1 MSNGPMN
8 NGPAGDAQFVIF
20 AHSGD
25 YDRLY
30 QVATLAVSAAANGDD
45 VRVILFFEALR
56 RFAADDLDDTRFPAS
71 YGEEGPRLEERMK
84 KAHAHSV
91 SDLIDTARQTGRL
104 KLYACAAQVKFLD
117 LSAADLEGIV
127 DEVISL
133 PNFLRQTSD
142 ARTKL
147 FI

>member
-1 MSNGPMN
+1 VRQGGGAGPMSN
-8 NGPAGDAQFVIF
+8 AQFVIF
-20 AHSGD
+20 AHSGG
-25 YDRLY
+25 YDSLY

-45 VRVILFFEALR
+45 VRVILFFDALR
-56 RFAADDLDDTRFPAS
+56 RFAEDDLDDTRLPAS
-71 YGEEGPRLEERMK
+71 YGEEGPKIEARMK
-84 KAHAHSV
+84 KARAHSV

-117 LSAADLEGIV
+117 ISAEDLEGVV

-133 PNFLRQTSD
+133 PNFLKQTSG

>member
-1 MSNGPMN
+1 MRAVGGFEAMSRPE
-8 NGPAGDAQFVIF
+8 FVIF

-30 QVATLAVSAAANGDD
+30 QVATLAASAAANGDE
-45 VRVILFFEALR
+45 VHIILFFNAMR
-56 RFAADDLDDTRFPAS
+56 RFVEDDLDNISFPDS
-71 YGEEGPRLEERMK
+71 YGEEGGLIEERMRQSR
-84 KAHAHSV
+84 ASSV
-91 SDLIDTARQTGRL
+91 GELIDTARQLGKL
-104 KLYACAAQVKFLD
+104 KVYGCAAQVKFLGY
-117 LSAADLEGIV
+117 STADVEEVV

-133 PNFLRQTSD
+133 PNFLKRTAN

>member
-1 MSNGPMN
+1 MSAP
-8 NGPAGDAQFVIF
+8 QFVIF

-30 QVATLAVSAAANGDD
+30 QVATLAASAAANGDD

-56 RFAADDLDDTRFPAS
+56 RFAEDDLDDAAMPPS
-71 YGEEGPRLEERMK
+71 YGDAGPRWEAGMREGR
-84 KAHAHSV
+84 ARSAGEI
-91 SDLIDTARQTGRL
+91 IDTARQTGKLR
-104 KLYACAAQVKFLD
+104 LYACAAQAKFLG
-117 LSAADLEGIV
+117 LSAEDLEGVV

-133 PNFLRQTSD
+133 PNFLGQTRG
-142 ARTKL
+142 AETKL

>member
-1 MSNGPMN
+1 VS
-8 NGPAGDAQFVIF
+8 DSQFIIF

-30 QVATLAVSAAANGDD
+30 QVATLAASAAAIGEN

-56 RFAADDLDDTRFPAS
+56 RFVADDLDDTALPAS
-71 YGEEGPRLEERMK
+71 YGDEGPALEARMK
-84 KAHAHSV
+84 EARAHSAG
-91 SDLIDTARQTGRL
+91 DLIETARRTGRL
-104 KLYACAAQVKFLD
+104 KLYACAAQVKFLG
-117 LSAADLEGIV
+117 LTAADVEDIV

-133 PNFLRQTSD
+133 PVFLRETD
-142 ARTKL
+142 GARTKL

>member
-1 MSNGPMN
+1 MS
-8 NGPAGDAQFVIF
+8 QSEFVIF

-30 QVATLAVSAAANGDD
+30 QVATLAASAAANGDN
-45 VRVILFFEALR
+45 VHIILFFKALR
-56 RFAADDLDDTRFPAS
+56 RFVEDDLDDSAFPAS
-71 YGEEGPRLEERMK
+71 YGEEGALIEQRMRESR
-84 KAHAHSV
+84 AHSV
-91 SDLIDTARQTGRL
+91 SELIDTARQLG
-104 KLYACAAQVKFLD
+104 KLTVYGCAAQVKFMGFT
-117 LSAADLEGIV
+117 SAEVEGVV

-133 PNFLRQTSD
+133 PNFLKRTEG

>member
-1 MSNGPMN
+1 VSE
-8 NGPAGDAQFVIF
+8 AQFVIF

-25 YDRLY
+25 YDRIY
-30 QVATLAVSAAANGDD
+30 QVATLAASAAANGEN

-56 RFAADDLDDTRFPAS
+56 RFVADDLDKTALPSS
-71 YGEEGPRLEERMK
+71 YGDEGPAVQARMK
-84 KAHAHSV
+84 EARAHSAG
-91 SDLIDTARQTGRL
+91 DLIEISRRAGRL
-104 KLYACAAQVKFLD
+104 KLYACASQVKFLGFT
-117 LSAADLEGIV
+117 AADVEDVV

-133 PNFLRQTSD
+133 PVFLQETSG

>member
-1 MSNGPMN
+1 MSAP
-8 NGPAGDAQFVIF
+8 QFVIF

-30 QVATLAVSAAANGDD
+30 QVATLAASAAANGDD

-56 RFAADDLDDTRFPAS
+56 RFTEDDLDDAAMPPS
-71 YGEEGPRLEERMK
+71 YGDAGPRWEAGMREGR
-84 KAHAHSV
+84 AHSAGEI
-91 SDLIDTARQTGRL
+91 IDTARQTGKLR
-104 KLYACAAQVKFLD
+104 LYACAAQVKFLG
-117 LSAADLEGIV
+117 LSAEELEGVV
-127 DEVISL
+127 DEVISQ
-133 PNFLRQTSD
+133 PIFLGQTSE